1 MFGRPRAVLR
11 DVTIAREGFVATT
24 LPGAMQGRMPGYGH
38 VGVEGP
44 NRLAHLREA
53 LGRLRS
59 VVDVRELGE
68 RAVRELC
75 ETLGFA
81 RAILFA
87 VEHEELIA
95 QAVWFTGDADWANE
109 FLKLARRDGVRPRL
123 DHMLLESEVVRRRRP
138 LLVLDPE
145 NDPRTYKPLI
155 RASQTQSY
163 VAAPVMPGGHVIA
176 MLHVDR
182 YMTGGTVTEE
192 DANLLWTF
200 AEGFGYAYERMRVVS
215 RLRRHAAE
223 LAQSGGM
230 PLMAPPVVR
239 AAPSGK
245 SGTDA
250 ADTPLTAREREVIHL
265 VSAGATNQEIA
276 DALVI
281 SESTVKSHVKHIL
294 RKLGAANRAEA
305 VSRHLGRADD
315 S

>member
-1 MFGRPRAVLR
+1 
-11 DVTIAREGFVATT
+11 VATT
-24 LPGAMQGRMPGYGH
+24 LPGALQGRTPGYGQ
-38 VGVEGP
+38 VGFEGP

-59 VVDVRELGE
+59 VVDVRELGD

-75 ETLGFA
+75 ETLGFD

-87 VEHEELIA
+87 VEHDELVCEA
-95 QAVWFTGDADWANE
+95 TWFTGDPDWANE
-109 FLKLARRDGVRPRL
+109 FLKLARREGVRPRL

-138 LLVLDPE
+138 LIVLDPE
-145 NDPRTYKPLI
+145 GDPRTYKPLI

-163 VAAPVMPGGHVIA
+163 VAAPVMPAGHVIA

-182 YMTGGTVTEE
+182 YHSGEVVTEE
-192 DANLLWTF
+192 DADLLWTF
-200 AEGFGYAYERMRVVS
+200 AEGFGYAYERMRLLS

-230 PLMAPPVVR
+230 PVMAPPAIVTT
-239 AAPSGK
+239 PSPATRSSSDGNE
-245 SGTDA
+245 
-250 ADTPLTAREREVIHL
+250 TPLTAREREVIEL
-265 VSAGATNQEIA
+265 VSSGATNQEIA
-276 DALVI
+276 NALII

-305 VSRHLGRADD
+305 VSRHLGMTDD
-315 S
+315 

>member
-1 MFGRPRAVLR
+1 M
-11 DVTIAREGFVATT
+11 ATT
-24 LPGAMQGRMPGYGH
+24 LPGALQGRTPGYGH

-59 VVDVRELGE
+59 VVDVRELGD

-75 ETLGFA
+75 ETVGFD

-87 VEHEELIA
+87 VEHDELGA
-95 QAVWFTGDADWANE
+95 EAVWFSGDADWAAE
-109 FLKLARRDGVRPRL
+109 FKALARRDGVRPRL

-138 LLVLDPE
+138 LIVLDPE
-145 NDPRTYKPLI
+145 NDPRTYKPLV

-163 VAAPVMPGGHVIA
+163 IAAPVMPGGHVIA

-182 YMTGGTVTEE
+182 YLSGAVVNEE

-200 AEGFGYAYERMRVVS
+200 AEGFGYAYERMRLLS

-223 LAQSGGM
+223 LAQVGGM
-230 PLMAPPVVR
+230 PVMAPPALSPVPVVTR
-239 AAPSGK
+239 TS
-245 SGTDA
+245 
-250 ADTPLTAREREVIHL
+250 ADGDETPLTAREREVIEL

-276 DALVI
+276 NALVI

-305 VSRHLGRADD
+305 VSRHLGMLDER
-315 S
+315 

>member
-1 MFGRPRAVLR
+1 MPP
-11 DVTIAREGFVATT
+11 EGFVATT
-24 LPGAMQGRMPGYGH
+24 LPGALQGSKPGYGH
-38 VGVEGP
+38 VGVDGP
-44 NRLAHLREA
+44 TRLAHLREA

-75 ETLGFA
+75 ETLGFD

-87 VEHEELIA
+87 VENDELVGEA
-95 QAVWFTGDADWANE
+95 AWFTGDPDWANE

-138 LLVLDPE
+138 LIVLDPE
-145 NDPRTYKPLI
+145 SDPRTYKPLV

-182 YMTGGTVTEE
+182 YHTGKVVSED

-200 AEGFGYAYERMRVVS
+200 AEGFGYAYERMRLLS

-223 LAQSGGM
+223 LAQAGGM
-230 PLMAPPVVR
+230 PVMAPPSASASPFVTR
-239 AAPSGK
+239 APMDSE
-245 SGTDA
+245 DN
-250 ADTPLTAREREVIHL
+250 PLTAREREVIEL

-276 DALVI
+276 NALVI

-305 VSRHLGRADD
+305 VSRHLSMIDD
-315 S
+315 R

>member
-1 MFGRPRAVLR
+1 
-11 DVTIAREGFVATT
+11 VATT
-24 LPGAMQGRMPGYGH
+24 LSGAMQGRTPGYGH
-38 VGVEGP
+38 VGVDGP

-59 VVDVRELGE
+59 VVDVRELGD

-75 ETLGFA
+75 DTLGFD

-87 VEHEELIA
+87 VEHDELIA
-95 QAVWFTGDADWANE
+95 ESVWFAGDPEWATE
-109 FLKLARRDGVRPRL
+109 FHKMARRDGVRPRL

-138 LLVLDPE
+138 LIVLDPE

-163 VAAPVMPGGHVIA
+163 IAAPVMPGGHVIA

-182 YMTGGTVTEE
+182 YHSGATVTEE
-192 DANLLWTF
+192 DASLLWTF
-200 AEGFGYAYERMRVVS
+200 AEGFGYAYERMRLLS

-230 PLMAPPVVR
+230 PVVAPPATTMTPIVNR
-239 AAPSGK
+239 SAGK
-245 SGTDA
+245 GDE
-250 ADTPLTAREREVIHL
+250 TPLTAREREVIEL

-276 DALVI
+276 NALVI

-305 VSRHLGRADD
+305 VSRHLGMLDD
-315 S
+315 R